1 VSSHQQFELEGNL
14 IFLTDI
20 EVIEAG
26 HVVCHSRDLWC
37 EAVDRDTA
45 RYICF
50 ALNKVGVS
58 EVLHGGNQNNRES

>member
-1 VSSHQQFELEGNL
+1 MSSRQQFELEGNL
-14 IFLTDI
+14 IFLTDV
-20 EVIEAG
+20 EVIETG

-37 EAVDRDTA
+37 EAVDRDMA

-58 EVLHGGNQNNRES
+58 EVLNGSNQDNRTG

>member
-1 VSSHQQFELEGNL
+1 MSSHQQFELEGNL
-14 IFLTDI
+14 IFLTDV
-20 EVIEAG
+20 EVLGDG

-37 EAVDRDTA
+37 EAVDRDMA

-58 EVLHGGNQNNRES
+58 EVLNGSNQDNRTG